1 MLGIVSRSWTC
12 TFPLLVL
19 PPPPMMV
26 RANLSPRA
34 TSNTTEDADATGRI
48 AMIGGGDDENA
59 KVVVHDGDEKTA
71 ISSNKASS
79 ELLQVGMM
87 WESS

>member
-1 MLGIVSRSWTC
+1 
-12 TFPLLVL
+12 
-19 PPPPMMV
+19 MMV

-79 ELLQVGMM
+79 RTTAGGHDVGIVMM
-87 WESS
+87 GMSFKI